1 MGPIFKFL
9 NSLRSLA
16 KSKNITIEEAY
27 KFAQQEFGEV
37 SDLLKLQINKIFK
50 DVEAPSIKKP
60 SKKEGEVIEA
70 VFQPGVDKK
79 GKRVEESESQLMQRL
94 EEGIKTLKVPQNL
107 TTGLT
112 RTLAREILMK
122 RGIDLGKGMDPIEI
136 FRSKFGEEILGDVA
150 NLADELIEMEAMGKT
165 PRRLEE
171 ILQQEGMFDIK
182 MPKEPPRGYTNEELA
197 EIQKEIDR
205 EDILLKFDPKDREPN
220 AKGGRVGYEDGGLG
234 SLPRGLRMDTTTF
247 NPIPEDAPK
256 MAADEIAKVI
266 MGTLGNDEDMT
277 SRTFIFENY
286 VMPKRK
292 DLMEN
297 YGLTLE
303 EADNLIRQE
312 MEKYRT
318 KKATGG
324 RVGLALGSLPKGIIS
339 LVKLINKKFGKGTV
353 KTADE
358 MERPKSAK
366 EKEMF
371 EEFETR
377 NPDPKRQLTDDEIE
391 ELSYDVGDLDAYE
404 FDGTVES
411 ANRIR
416 KQYKDYMDDMYQQ
429 YKMGKL
435 DPEPGDKSEAR
446 KIFLEKKLE
455 DMEMSGDKRLMT
467 RDEIEELST
476 FDLGTQMEEFKNT
489 KSRLQKK
496 YKGIIDDDLL
506 SKMMV
511 DDNPQ
516 RLAEVEAAIDQA
528 LELMKKGKSSNEVLD
543 IMKQMTDRTKQAGGG
558 LSYLSGF

>member
-70 VFQPGVDKK
+70 SFKPGRDKT
-79 GKRVEESESQLMQRL
+79 GKVVEESESQLMKRL
-94 EEGIKTLKVPQNL
+94 EQGIKSLRSAENI

-112 RTLAREILMK
+112 RTIAREILMK

-286 VMPKRK
+286 VIPKRK

-366 EKEMF
+366 EKQMF

-416 KQYKDYMDDMYQQ
+416 KEYKDYMDDMYQQ

-446 KIFLEKKLE
+446 KIFLEKNLKIWKCLVIK
-455 DMEMSGDKRLMT
+455 D
-467 RDEIEELST
+467 
-476 FDLGTQMEEFKNT
+476 
-489 KSRLQKK
+489 
-496 YKGIIDDDLL
+496 
-506 SKMMV
+506 
-511 DDNPQ
+511 
-516 RLAEVEAAIDQA
+516 
-528 LELMKKGKSSNEVLD
+528 
-543 IMKQMTDRTKQAGGG
+543 
-558 LSYLSGF
+558 

>member
-1 MGPIFKFL
+1 MSRQYPIWNIITACIYKSGKSYGVKNTCEVEIRVGTSSKNSHTFL
-9 NSLRSLA
+9 KHRVTHREEEQGNKSLRSA
-16 KSKNITIEEAY
+16 ENI
-27 KFAQQEFGEV
+27 
-37 SDLLKLQINKIFK
+37 
-50 DVEAPSIKKP
+50 
-60 SKKEGEVIEA
+60 
-70 VFQPGVDKK
+70 
-79 GKRVEESESQLMQRL
+79 
-94 EEGIKTLKVPQNL
+94 

-112 RTLAREILMK
+112 RTITREILMK

-277 SRTFIFENY
+277 SRTFIFEEY

-318 KKATGG
+318 KKA
-324 RVGLALGSLPKGIIS
+324 
-339 LVKLINKKFGKGTV
+339 
-353 KTADE
+353 
-358 MERPKSAK
+358 
-366 EKEMF
+366 
-371 EEFETR
+371 
-377 NPDPKRQLTDDEIE
+377 
-391 ELSYDVGDLDAYE
+391 
-404 FDGTVES
+404 
-411 ANRIR
+411 
-416 KQYKDYMDDMYQQ
+416 
-429 YKMGKL
+429 
-435 DPEPGDKSEAR
+435 
-446 KIFLEKKLE
+446 
-455 DMEMSGDKRLMT
+455 
-467 RDEIEELST
+467 
-476 FDLGTQMEEFKNT
+476 
-489 KSRLQKK
+489 
-496 YKGIIDDDLL
+496 
-506 SKMMV
+506 
-511 DDNPQ
+511 
-516 RLAEVEAAIDQA
+516 
-528 LELMKKGKSSNEVLD
+528 
-543 IMKQMTDRTKQAGGG
+543 GGG